1 MQLSTAFKS
10 RLVRTCWEHCSE
22 NGLVPMVGVIEGGAS
37 RVPPGHAREGM
48 VSFNIGASAVR
59 ALEFT
64 DDWITFDARFNGVVS
79 SVALHVEEVTWAGSP
94 EGGCFVGFPARRVSE
109 GNGNGSAGKPEVSE
123 SDEAAD
129 AEAVARREKLRLI

>member
-22 NGLVPMVGVIEGGAS
+22 NGLVPMVGVIEGGSS
-37 RVPPGHAREGM
+37 RVPPGHARDGM
-48 VSFNIGASAVR
+48 VSFNIGDSAVR

-79 SVALHVEEVTWAGSP
+79 SVALHVEEVAWAGSP
-94 EGGCFVGFPARRVSE
+94 EGGCFVGFPARKVSE
-109 GNGNGSAGKPEVSE
+109 GGGSGSAGEKEAGE
-123 SDEAAD
+123 ADEAAN
-129 AEAVARREKLRLI
+129 AEADARREKLRLI